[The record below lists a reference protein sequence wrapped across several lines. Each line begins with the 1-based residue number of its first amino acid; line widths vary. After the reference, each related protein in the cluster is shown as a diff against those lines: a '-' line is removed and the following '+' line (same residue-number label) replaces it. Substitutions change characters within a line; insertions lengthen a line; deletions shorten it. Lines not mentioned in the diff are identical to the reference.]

1 LGTPLFRNRVI
12 ASLTQ
17 LLLLFLPFSSS
28 LALLKSKKAIM
39 SSVRKPNKGTPPNAA
54 APRSSKKRK
63 ASALHDDPAP
73 AKRATSTS
81 NQSRRKS
88 QVASTA
94 PPMLP
99 STAGTPFRVEYP
111 AKPPKPG
118 KNTDDVFRGRDDGG
132 IPGLAIDYAV
142 RPGSKWTGM
151 RSYKNVKC
159 RSLQIEHPL

>member
-1 LGTPLFRNRVI
+1 
-12 ASLTQ
+12 
-17 LLLLFLPFSSS
+17 
-28 LALLKSKKAIM
+28 M
-39 SSVRKPNKGTPPNAA
+39 SSVRKPNKGTPPNSA

-73 AKRATSTS
+73 AKRAASTS

-88 QVASTA
+88 QGASTT
-94 PPMLP
+94 PQMIP

-111 AKPPKPG
+111 AKPPKSG
-118 KNTDDVFRGRDDGG
+118 KNSDDDDVFRGRDDGG
-132 IPGLAIDYAV
+132 IPELAIDYAV

-159 RSLQIEHPL
+159 RSLQMERAF